1 VTVPSFPFLLFAVLA
16 AAAYNLPGMAKGRP
30 LVLLA
35 ANLALL
41 SSFSSGVTD
50 LAPFALFLALGY
62 GATTLLHRRGGRR
75 IAALMIGLVLLTFV
89 WLKKYSFI
97 PSDLFLR
104 SPYVTVGLS
113 YVFFRVMHLV
123 VDAGQGDLERPVPIL
138 SYVNYCTNFLCLI
151 AGPIQRYEDYAAQQA
166 APYRRPTAEVLI
178 EVAER
183 VLLGLF
189 KVMVVSMLL
198 LEQHKHV
205 VAMLTEPT
213 ADRMTTVLQV
223 VLIYPLYLY
232 ANFSGYCDVVIALGR
247 LFRLDLPENFDRPFG
262 ATNFIEFWSRWHITL
277 STWLKTY
284 VFTPLMMRLMR
295 LSDLPAAGAGFSAFA
310 FFVTFFLVGAWHG
323 QTSEFL
329 FFGLLQG
336 GGVAGNK
343 LYQTGMTQALG
354 RKRYLALAGNPLYA
368 AVCRGLTFVWFAFT
382 LLWFW
387 SNWSTIGRLWSFL
400 GPAGAAAAV
409 ILAVALSAVVLE
421 ALRAVRRAAE
431 ACWMD
436 RKYARVAWASAQ
448 ATTLWL
454 VVSILAV
461 PPPDIVYQAF

>member
-1 VTVPSFPFLLFAVLA
+1 VTVPSFPFLLFTLLA
-16 AAAYNLPGMAKGRP
+16 AAVYNLPGIERGRP

-41 SSFSSGVTD
+41 FSFSSSVTE
-50 LAPFALFLALGY
+50 LAPFAVFLALGY
-62 GATTLLHRRGGRR
+62 GATALLTRRGGQGMT
-75 IAALMIGLVLLTFV
+75 ALMIGVILLTFV
-89 WLKKYSFI
+89 WLKKYSFV
-97 PSDLFLR
+97 PSDLWLR
-104 SPYVTVGLS
+104 APYVTVGLS

-123 VDAGQGDLERPVPIL
+123 VDAGQGDMEGPVPIL
-138 SYVNYCTNFLCLI
+138 SYVNYCTNFLCLT
-151 AGPIQRYEDYAAQQA
+151 AGPIQRYEDYAEQQA
-166 APYRRPTAEVLI
+166 APYRRPSADVLI

-205 VAMLTEPT
+205 VEMLAEPA
-213 ADRMTTVLQV
+213 ADRMRTALQV

-247 LFRLDLPENFDRPFG
+247 LFRLDLPENFEHPFS
-262 ATNFIEFWSRWHITL
+262 AANFIEFWSRWHITL

-295 LSDLPAAGAGFSAFA
+295 LSDSPAAVSGFSAFA
-310 FFVTFFLVGAWHG
+310 FFVTFFLVGVWHG

-329 FFGLLQG
+329 VFGLLQG

-343 LYQTGMTQALG
+343 LYQTAMTQALG
-354 RKRYLALAGNPLYA
+354 RKRYLALAANPLYA
-368 AVCRGLTFVWFAFT
+368 AICRGLTFVWFGFT

-387 SNWSTIGRLWSFL
+387 SDWSTIGRLWIFL
-400 GPAGAAAAV
+400 GPASAAAAV
-409 ILAVALSAVVLE
+409 FLAVALSAA
-421 ALRAVRRAAE
+421 ALQALHAIRRAAE
-431 ACWMD
+431 AWRTD
-436 RKYARVAWASAQ
+436 RRYARVIWASTQ
-448 ATTLWL
+448 ATMIWL
-454 VVSILAV
+454 VVSILAA

>member
-1 VTVPSFPFLLFAVLA
+1 VTVPSFSFVLFALLA
-16 AAAYNLPGMAKGRP
+16 AAAYNLPGMGRGRP

-41 SSFSSGVTD
+41 FSFAHSATD

-62 GATTLLHRRGGRR
+62 GATALLQRRGGRGV
-75 IAALMIGLVLLTFV
+75 AALMIALVLLAFV

-97 PSDLFLR
+97 PSDLWLHA
-104 SPYVTVGLS
+104 PYVTVGLS

-123 VDAGQGDLERPVPIL
+123 VDAGQGDMEEPVPVL

-151 AGPIQRYEDYAAQQA
+151 AGPIQRYEDYAEQQA
-166 APYRRPTAEVLI
+166 DPYRRPSADVLI

-189 KVMVVSMLL
+189 KVMVVSLLL
-198 LEQHKHV
+198 LEQHKHA
-205 VAMLTEPT
+205 VAMLTEPSAERWTT
-213 ADRMTTVLQV
+213 ALQV

-247 LFRLDLPENFDRPFG
+247 LFGLDLPENFDRPFS
-262 ATNFIEFWSRWHITL
+262 AANFIEFWSRWHITL

-284 VFTPLMMRLMR
+284 VYSPLMMRLMP
-295 LSDLPAAGAGFSAFA
+295 LSASPAAASGFNAFA
-310 FFVTFFLVGAWHG
+310 LFVTFFMVGAWHG

-343 LYQTGMTQALG
+343 LYQTAMTQALG
-354 RKRYLALAGNPLYA
+354 RKRYLTLAGNPVYA
-368 AVCRGLTFVWFAFT
+368 AVCRGLTFVWFGFT

-387 SNWSTIGRLWSFL
+387 SDWSTIGRLWAFL
-400 GPAGAAAAV
+400 GPAGAAAAA
-409 ILAVALSAVVLE
+409 ILAVALSAVVIE
-421 ALRAVRRAAE
+421 TLRVVLRAAE
-431 ACWMD
+431 GWRTD
-436 RKYARVAWASAQ
+436 PKYARVVWASAQ

-454 VVSILAV
+454 VVSILAA
-461 PPPDIVYQAF
+461 PPPDIVYKAF

>member
-1 VTVPSFPFLLFAVLA
+1 MTVPSFPFLLFALLA
-16 AAAYNLPGMAKGRP
+16 AAVYNLPGMERGRP
-30 LVLLA
+30 LTLLA
-35 ANLALL
+35 ANLAFLF
-41 SSFSSGVTD
+41 SFSSSATD
-50 LAPFALFLALGY
+50 LVPFAVFLSLGY
-62 GATTLLHRRGGRR
+62 SATALLARRGGSGL
-75 IAALMIGLVLLTFV
+75 AALMIGLVLITFV

-97 PSDLFLR
+97 PSDLWLR
-104 SPYVTVGLS
+104 APYVTVGLS

-123 VDAGQGDLERPVPIL
+123 VDAGQGDMEGPIPVL
-138 SYVNYCTNFLCLI
+138 SYVNYCTNFLCLT
-151 AGPIQRYEDYAAQQA
+151 AGPIQRYEDYAEQQA
-166 APYRRPTAEVLI
+166 APYLRPGADVMI
-178 EVAER
+178 EAAER

-198 LEQHKHV
+198 LEQHVGV
-205 VAMLTEPT
+205 VAMLTEPS
-213 ADRMTTVLQV
+213 ANRMTTALQV

-247 LFRLDLPENFDRPFG
+247 LFRLELPENFNRPFS

-295 LSDLPAAGAGFSAFA
+295 LSDSPAAASGWSAFA

-329 FFGLLQG
+329 FFGVLQG
-336 GGVAGNK
+336 GGVAANK
-343 LYQTGMTQALG
+343 LYQTTMTQALG
-354 RKRYLALAGNPLYA
+354 RKRYLALAGNPIYA
-368 AVCRGLTFVWFAFT
+368 AICRGLTFVWFGFT

-387 SNWSTIGRLWSFL
+387 SDWSTIGLLWTFL

-421 ALRAVRRAAE
+421 ILRMGRRAAE
-431 ACWMD
+431 AWQTD

-448 ATTLWL
+448 ATMLWL
-454 VVSILAV
+454 VVSILAA
-461 PPPDIVYQAF
+461 PPPSIVYQAF

>member
-1 VTVPSFPFLLFAVLA
+1 VTVPSFPFLLFALLA
-16 AAAYNLPGMAKGRP
+16 AAAYHLPGMAKGRP

-35 ANLALL
+35 VNLALL
-41 SSFSSGVTD
+41 FSFSRGATD

-62 GATTLLHRRGGRR
+62 GATALLQRRGGRGL
-75 IAALMIGLVLLTFV
+75 AALMIGLVLLTFV

-97 PSDLFLR
+97 PSDLWLR
-104 SPYVTVGLS
+104 APYVTVGLS

-123 VDAGQGDLERPVPIL
+123 VDAGQGDLQGPVPVL
-138 SYVNYCTNFLCLI
+138 SYVNYCTNFLCLT
-151 AGPIQRYEDYAAQQA
+151 AGPIQRYEDYAEQQA
-166 APYRRPTAEVLI
+166 APYRRPSADVLI

-183 VLLGLF
+183 VLLGMF
-189 KVMVVSMLL
+189 KVMVMSMLL

-205 VAMLTEPT
+205 VAMLTEPSS
-213 ADRMTTVLQV
+213 DRMTTALQV

-247 LFRLDLPENFDRPFG
+247 LFRLDLPENFDRPFS

-295 LSDLPAAGAGFSAFA
+295 LSDSPAATAGFSGFA

-343 LYQTGMTQALG
+343 LYQTAMTQALA
-354 RKRYLALAGNPLYA
+354 RKRYYALSGNPLYA
-368 AVCRGLTFVWFAFT
+368 AICRGLTFVWFGFT

-387 SNWSTIGRLWSFL
+387 SDWTTIGRLWAFL
-400 GPAGAAAAV
+400 GPAGATAAV
-409 ILAVALSAVVLE
+409 ILAVALSAAVLE
-421 ALRAVRRAAE
+421 ALHAIRRAAE
-431 ACWMD
+431 AWRTD
-436 RKYARVAWASAQ
+436 RKYARVARASAQ
-448 ATTLWL
+448 ATMLWL
-454 VVSILAV
+454 VVSILAA